1 MIDSGN
7 ASETTNMTNSPHSN
21 LAMKI
26 LPVREQADIRNGW
39 LKQRLDKVILPIM
52 QRESLDMWIVDA
64 REYNEDPVIMS
75 LLPEPAMSARRRTIL
90 LFWCKQDGI
99 LERMSLDRYGF
110 GDFYKAGW
118 NPDTESQ
125 FECLGRMVREINPAS
140 IGVNYSQTFAFGD
153 GLTHS
158 EYEQILAAIGPE
170 YAGRVR
176 SAERLSVGWLEKR
189 IQPELDA
196 YPGIL
201 EISNAI
207 IDEAFSSRVIHPGS
221 TTTDD
226 VVWWMRQKMTDLG
239 LQAWFQPT
247 VELQAAG
254 ELPPPIG
261 KTNPEERKLIQPG
274 DLLHC
279 DMGFY
284 YLGLAT
290 DQQQLAYVLK
300 PGEMDLPEGLKAGM
314 AAANRLQDILLEFMQ
329 PGRTGNQVLKD
340 ALDKARA
347 EGIEPMVYTH
357 PLGYHG
363 HGAGPTIGLW
373 DQQGGVS
380 GAGDYELTNSTV
392 YAIELNVQQPV
403 PEWDGQVVMFGL
415 EEDAA
420 LVDGRM
426 RWLSGRQEKFHV
438 IG

>member
-1 MIDSGN
+1 MTK
-7 ASETTNMTNSPHSN
+7 TTNRATTTETAYN
-21 LAMKI
+21 I
-26 LPVREQADIRNGW
+26 LPVREQADICNAW
-39 LKQRLDKVILPIM
+39 LKQRLDEGILPIL
-52 QRESLDMWIVDA
+52 QREKLEMWIVSA

-75 LLPEPAMSARRRTIL
+75 LLPEPSMSARRRTIL
-90 LFWCKQDGI
+90 LFWRKLDGSLGRI
-99 LERMSLDRYGF
+99 SLDRYGF
-110 GDFYKAGW
+110 GEFYKAGW
-118 NPDTESQ
+118 NPETETQ
-125 FECLGRMVREINPAS
+125 FECLGRVVREIDPVS
-140 IGVNYSQTFAFGD
+140 IGLNYSQTFPFGD

-158 EYEQILAAIGPE
+158 EYEQIMAAIGPE

-176 SAERLSVGWLEKR
+176 SAERVAVGWLEKR
-189 IQPELDA
+189 IQPELDV
-196 YPGIL
+196 YPGIVK
-201 EISNAI
+201 IGHDI
-207 IDEAFSSRVIHPGS
+207 IAEAFSNRVIQPGT

-226 VVWWMRQKMTDLG
+226 VVWWMRQKMNDLG

-254 ELPPPIG
+254 ELPAPIG
-261 KTNPEERKLIQPG
+261 KTNPKERKLIQPG

-300 PGEMDLPEGLKAGM
+300 PGEMEAPDGLRAGM

-347 EGIEPMVYTH
+347 EGIEPMIYTH

-380 GAGDYELTNSTV
+380 GVGDYELNNSTA
-392 YAIELNVQQPV
+392 YAIELNVQQAV
-403 PEWDGQVVMFGL
+403 PEWDNQVVMFGL
-415 EEDAA
+415 EEDAV

-426 RWLSGRQEKFHV
+426 LWLDGRQEKFHIV
-438 IG
+438 G

>member
-1 MIDSGN
+1 MTK
-7 ASETTNMTNSPHSN
+7 TTNRATTTETAYN
-21 LAMKI
+21 I
-26 LPVREQADIRNGW
+26 LPVREQADICNAW
-39 LKQRLDKVILPIM
+39 LKQRLDEGILPIL
-52 QRESLDMWIVDA
+52 QREKLEMWIVSA

-75 LLPEPAMSARRRTIL
+75 LLPEPSMSARRRTIL
-90 LFWCKQDGI
+90 LFWRKLDGSLGRI
-99 LERMSLDRYGF
+99 SLDRYGF
-110 GDFYKAGW
+110 GEFYKAGW
-118 NPDTESQ
+118 NPETETQ
-125 FECLGRMVREINPAS
+125 FECLGRVVREIDPVS
-140 IGVNYSQTFAFGD
+140 IGLNYSQTFPFGD

-158 EYEQILAAIGPE
+158 EYEQIMAAIGSE

-176 SAERLSVGWLEKR
+176 SAERVAVGWLEKR
-189 IQPELDA
+189 IQPELDV
-196 YPGIL
+196 YPGIVK
-201 EISNAI
+201 IGHDI
-207 IDEAFSSRVIHPGS
+207 IAEAFSNRVIRPGI

-300 PGEMDLPEGLKAGM
+300 PGEKDVPDGLKAGM

-347 EGIEPMVYTH
+347 EGIEPMIYTH

-380 GAGDYELTNSTV
+380 GVGDYELNNSTA
-392 YAIELNVQQPV
+392 YAIELNVQQAV
-403 PEWDGQVVMFGL
+403 PEWDNQVVMFGL
-415 EEDAA
+415 EEDAV

-426 RWLSGRQEKFHV
+426 LWLDGRQEKFHIV
-438 IG
+438 G

>member
-1 MIDSGN
+1 
-7 ASETTNMTNSPHSN
+7 
-21 LAMKI
+21 
-26 LPVREQADIRNGW
+26 
-39 LKQRLDKVILPIM
+39 
-52 QRESLDMWIVDA
+52 MWIVAA
-64 REYNEDPVIMS
+64 REYNEDPVIMT

-90 LFWCKQDGI
+90 LFWQQPDGSLGRI
-99 LERMSLDRYGF
+99 SLDRYGF
-110 GDFYKAGW
+110 GDFYQAGW
-118 NPDTESQ
+118 NPETESQ
-125 FECLGRMVREINPAS
+125 FECLGRMVREIHPAS
-140 IGVNYSQTFAFGD
+140 IGLNFSQTFAFGD

-170 YAGRVR
+170 YAGLVR
-176 SAERLSVGWLEKR
+176 SAERVAVGWLEQR
-189 IQPELDA
+189 IQPELEA

-207 IDEAFSSRVIHPGS
+207 IAEAFSNRVIQPGT

-226 VVWWMRQKMTDLG
+226 VVWWMRQKMNDLG

-254 ELPPPIG
+254 ELPAPIG
-261 KTNPEERKLIQPG
+261 KTSPKERKLIQPG

-300 PGEMDLPEGLKAGM
+300 PGEMDAPHGLKAGM
-314 AAANRLQDILLEFMQ
+314 AAANRLQDILMGCML
-329 PGRTGNQVLKD
+329 PGLTGNQVLQS
-340 ALDKARA
+340 ALEQARA
-347 EGIEPMVYTH
+347 EGIEPMIYTH

-380 GAGDYELTNSTV
+380 GTGDYELNNSTA
-392 YAIELNVQQPV
+392 YAIELNVLQAV
-403 PEWDGQVVMFGL
+403 AEWGGQVVMFAM

-426 RWLSGRQEKFHV
+426 RWLAGRQEKMHI

>member
-1 MIDSGN
+1 MIN
-7 ASETTNMTNSPHSN
+7 VTNSSHTNPA
-21 LAMKI
+21 LKI
-26 LPVREQADIRNGW
+26 MPLREQADLRNAW
-39 LKQRLDKVILPIM
+39 LSLKLDQALLPVM
-52 QRESLDMWIVDA
+52 RREKLDMWIVAA

-90 LFWCKQDGI
+90 LFWQQPDSSLG
-99 LERMSLDRYGF
+99 RMSLDRYGF
-110 GDFYKAGW
+110 GDFYQAGW
-118 NPDTESQ
+118 NPGAESQ
-125 FECLGRMVREINPAS
+125 FECLGRMVREIHPAS
-140 IGVNYSQTFAFGD
+140 IGLNFSQTFAFGD

-176 SAERLSVGWLEKR
+176 SAERVAVGWLEQR
-189 IQPELDA
+189 IQPELEA

-207 IDEAFSSRVIHPGS
+207 IAEAFSNRVIQPGT

-226 VVWWMRQKMTDLG
+226 VVWWMRQKMNDLG

-254 ELPPPIG
+254 ELPAPIG
-261 KTNPEERKLIQPG
+261 KTNPKERKLIQPG

-300 PGEMDLPEGLKAGM
+300 PGEMDAPHGLKAGM
-314 AAANRLQDILLEFMQ
+314 AAANRLQDILMGCML
-329 PGRTGNQVLKD
+329 PGLTGNQVLQS
-340 ALDKARA
+340 ALEQARA
-347 EGIEPMVYTH
+347 EGIEPMIYTH

-380 GAGDYELTNSTV
+380 GTGDYELNNSTA
-392 YAIELNVQQPV
+392 YAIELNVQQAV
-403 PEWDGQVVMFGL
+403 AEWGGQVVMFAM

-426 RWLSGRQEKFHV
+426 RWLAGRQEKMHI

>member
-1 MIDSGN
+1 
-7 ASETTNMTNSPHSN
+7 MTNSAHTNPE
-21 LAMKI
+21 MKI
-26 LPVREQADIRNGW
+26 LPLRVQADLRNAW
-39 LKQRLDKVILPIM
+39 LKIRLDQVLLPIM
-52 QRESLDMWIVDA
+52 RREKLDMWIVDA

-90 LFWCKQDGI
+90 LFWQQPDGS
-99 LERMSLDRYGF
+99 LGRMSLDRYGF
-110 GDFYKAGW
+110 GNFYQAGW
-118 NPDTESQ
+118 NPGAESQ
-125 FECLGRMVREINPAS
+125 FECLGRMVREIDPAS
-140 IGVNYSQTFAFGD
+140 IGLNYSQTFAFSD

-170 YAGRVR
+170 YAGRVS
-176 SAERLSVGWLEKR
+176 SAERLAVGWLEQR
-189 IQPELDA
+189 IQPELEA
-196 YPGIL
+196 YPGFL

-207 IDEAFSSRVIHPGS
+207 IAEAFSNRVIQPGV

-226 VVWWMRQKMTDLG
+226 VVWWMRQKMNDLG

-254 ELPPPIG
+254 ELPAPIG

-284 YLGLAT
+284 SLGLTT

-300 PGEMDLPEGLKAGM
+300 PGETDAPDGLKAGM
-314 AAANRLQDILLEFMQ
+314 AAANRLQDILIGCML
-329 PGRTGNQVLKD
+329 PGRTGNQVLKS
-340 ALDKARA
+340 ALEQARA
-347 EGIEPMVYTH
+347 EGIEPMIYTH

-380 GAGDYELTNSTV
+380 GAGDYELNNNTS
-392 YAIELNVQQPV
+392 YAIELNVQQAV
-403 PEWDGQVVMFGL
+403 PEWDGQVVMFAL

-420 LVDGRM
+420 LVDRHM
-426 RWLSGRQEKFHV
+426 RWLAGRQEKMH
-438 IG
+438 IIE

>member
-1 MIDSGN
+1 MTK
-7 ASETTNMTNSPHSN
+7 TTNRATTTETAYN
-21 LAMKI
+21 I
-26 LPVREQADIRNGW
+26 LPVREQADICNAW
-39 LKQRLDKVILPIM
+39 LKQRLDEGILPIL
-52 QRESLDMWIVDA
+52 QREKLEMWIVSA

-75 LLPEPAMSARRRTIL
+75 LLPEPSMSARRRTIL
-90 LFWCKQDGI
+90 LFWRKLDGSLGRI
-99 LERMSLDRYGF
+99 SLDRYGF
-110 GDFYKAGW
+110 GEFYKAGW
-118 NPDTESQ
+118 NPETETQ
-125 FECLGRMVREINPAS
+125 FECLGRVVREIDPVS
-140 IGVNYSQTFAFGD
+140 IGLNYSQTFPFGD

-158 EYEQILAAIGPE
+158 EYEQIMAAIGSE

-176 SAERLSVGWLEKR
+176 SAERVAVGWLEKR
-189 IQPELDA
+189 IQPELDV
-196 YPGIL
+196 YPGIVK
-201 EISNAI
+201 IGHDI
-207 IDEAFSSRVIHPGS
+207 IAEAFSNRVIQPGT

-226 VVWWMRQKMTDLG
+226 VVWWMRQKMNNLG

-254 ELPPPIG
+254 ELPAPIG
-261 KTNPEERKLIQPG
+261 KTNPKERKLIQPG

-300 PGEMDLPEGLKAGM
+300 PGEMEAPDGLKAGM

-347 EGIEPMVYTH
+347 EGIEPMIYTH

-380 GAGDYELTNSTV
+380 GVGDYELNNSTA
-392 YAIELNVQQPV
+392 YAIELNVQQAV
-403 PEWDGQVVMFGL
+403 PEWDNQVVMFGL
-415 EEDAA
+415 EEDAV

-426 RWLSGRQEKFHV
+426 LWLDGRQEKFHIV
-438 IG
+438 G

>member
-1 MIDSGN
+1 
-7 ASETTNMTNSPHSN
+7 MTNHTN
-21 LAMKI
+21 NFTTIDLAQKI
-26 LPVREQADIRNGW
+26 LPLREQADVCNTW
-39 LKQRLDKVILPIM
+39 LKQRLDEVILPVM
-52 QRESLDMWIVDA
+52 QRENLDLWIVSA

-90 LFWCKQDGI
+90 LFWQTPDGS

-118 NPDTESQ
+118 NPETESQ
-125 FECLGRMVREINPAS
+125 FECLGREVREINPAS
-140 IGVNYSQTFAFGD
+140 IGLNYSQTFAFGD

-158 EYEQILAAIGPE
+158 EYERVIAAIGVE
-170 YAGRVR
+170 CAGRVR
-176 SAERLSVGWLEKR
+176 SAERLAVGWLEKR
-189 IQPELDA
+189 IQPELEA

-207 IDEAFSSRVIHPGS
+207 IAEAFSNRVIKLGI

-226 VVWWMRQKMTDLG
+226 VVWWMRQKMSNLG

-254 ELPPPIG
+254 ELPLPIG

-279 DMGFY
+279 DMGFI

-300 PGEMDLPEGLKAGM
+300 PGKTDVPEGLKAGM
-314 AAANRLQDILLEFMQ
+314 AAANRLQDILMDCMQ

-340 ALDKARA
+340 ALGQARA
-347 EGIEPMVYTH
+347 EGIEPMIY
-357 PLGYHG
+357 
-363 HGAGPTIGLW
+363 
-373 DQQGGVS
+373 DQ
-380 GAGDYELTNSTV
+380 ELFRVQIKGCRNILRGQNSTF
-392 YAIELNVQQPV
+392 Q
-403 PEWDGQVVMFGL
+403 
-415 EEDAA
+415 
-420 LVDGRM
+420 
-426 RWLSGRQEKFHV
+426 
-438 IG
+438 

>member
-1 MIDSGN
+1 MTK
-7 ASETTNMTNSPHSN
+7 TTNRATTTETAYN
-21 LAMKI
+21 I
-26 LPVREQADIRNGW
+26 LPVREQADICNAW
-39 LKQRLDKVILPIM
+39 LKQRLDEGILPIL
-52 QRESLDMWIVDA
+52 QREKLEMWIVSA

-75 LLPEPAMSARRRTIL
+75 LLPEPSMSARRRTIL
-90 LFWCKQDGI
+90 LFWRKLDGSLGRI
-99 LERMSLDRYGF
+99 SLDRYGF
-110 GDFYKAGW
+110 GEFYKAGW
-118 NPDTESQ
+118 NPETETQ
-125 FECLGRMVREINPAS
+125 FECLGRVVREIDPVS
-140 IGVNYSQTFAFGD
+140 IGLNYSQTFPFGD

-158 EYEQILAAIGPE
+158 EYEQIMAAIGSE

-176 SAERLSVGWLEKR
+176 SAERVAVGWLEKR
-189 IQPELDA
+189 IQPELDV
-196 YPGIL
+196 YPGIVK
-201 EISNAI
+201 IGHDI
-207 IDEAFSSRVIHPGS
+207 IGEAFSNRVIRPGI

-300 PGEMDLPEGLKAGM
+300 PGEKDVPDGLKAGM

-347 EGIEPMVYTH
+347 EGIEPMIYTH

-380 GAGDYELTNSTV
+380 GVGDYELNNSTA
-392 YAIELNVQQPV
+392 YAIELNVQQAV
-403 PEWDGQVVMFGL
+403 PEWDNQVVMFGL
-415 EEDAA
+415 EEDAV

-426 RWLSGRQEKFHV
+426 LWLDGRQEKFHIV
-438 IG
+438 G